1 MFAIKVVKIR
11 DRLNSLNSPV
21 TISTIDLAHNR
32 TIVGEQSTDDRI
44 LMDRL
49 LQGDRRTDK
58 VSSLTR
64 IISHGSTSQ
73 PCA

>member
-11 DRLNSLNSPV
+11 DRLNSLNSSV
-21 TISTIDLAHNR
+21 TISTRELAHNR